1 MGERCALMTDGV
13 TTIIFHLPEGELFK
27 LDSAIPGKFLAEFY
41 VSPREFLGELAY
53 LKQALRGKSQYV
65 VRFSEGSLSTGSGG
79 EWFATKINAAGSN
92 SVVFGFKLD
101 FMVDALEQF
110 KKEPCVKLK
119 FSGPL
124 GPIIMEAE
132 GRNDFAM
139 VLPVRLRE
147 GFAAA

>member
-1 MGERCALMTDGV
+1 M
-13 TTIIFHLPEGELFK
+13 
-27 LDSAIPGKFLAEFY
+27 
-41 VSPREFLGELAY
+41 
-53 LKQALRGKSQYV
+53 
-65 VRFSEGSLSTGSGG
+65 
-79 EWFATKINAAGSN
+79 
-92 SVVFGFKLD
+92 
-101 FMVDALEQF
+101 DALEQF